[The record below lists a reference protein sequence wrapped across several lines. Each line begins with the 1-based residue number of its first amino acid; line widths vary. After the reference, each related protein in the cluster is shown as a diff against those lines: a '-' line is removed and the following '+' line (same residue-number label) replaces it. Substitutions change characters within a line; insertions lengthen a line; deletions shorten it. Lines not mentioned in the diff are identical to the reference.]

1 MKSLLPPGVSRHLC
15 LSFALILI
23 ALLLFGCSGDDGNQ
37 GPPGPPGPPA
47 TTAST
52 GTLSGNVKNA
62 LSGTGV
68 AGASVTVSP
77 SVQGVSGITTDASG
91 NYSANLPNGNYT
103 LTFAKNGF
111 ASQTTGTL
119 AVVASK
125 TTTSNITLVPNAGA
139 TVNAGADKTDQA
151 FGAAVPLSAT
161 VEVYDPRLTGTP
173 TFVWTQVVDPSLP
186 PTAPPPG
193 TSRSPPGYH
202 QRRYHRDSHRDP
214 GQPEHI

>member
-1 MKSLLPPGVSRHLC
+1 MKRQLPSEVSRHLC
-15 LSFALILI
+15 LSFALISI

-62 LSGTGV
+62 MSGTRV

-91 NYSANLPNGNYT
+91 NYSVNLPNGNYT

-119 AVVASK
+119 AVVA
-125 TTTSNITLVPNAGA
+125 
-139 TVNAGADKTDQA
+139 
-151 FGAAVPLSAT
+151 
-161 VEVYDPRLTGTP
+161 
-173 TFVWTQVVDPSLP
+173 TQDN
-186 PTAPPPG
+186 
-193 TSRSPPGYH
+193 YF
-202 QRRYHRDSHRDP
+202 
-214 GQPEHI
+214 

>member
-15 LSFALILI
+15 LSFAFILI
-23 ALLLFGCSGDDGNQ
+23 ALLLFGCSGDTGDQ
-37 GPPGPPGPPA
+37 GPPGPPGAPV
-47 TTAST
+47 TTTST

-62 LSGTGV
+62 MSQNPVPGV
-68 AGASVTVSP
+68 AVAVSP

-103 LTFAKNGF
+103 VTFAKNGF

-119 AVVASK
+119 AIVAGK

-139 TVNAGADKTDQA
+139 TVNAGADKTGQA

-173 TFVWTQVVDPSLP
+173 TFLWTQVVDPSLP
-186 PTAPPPG
+186 PTVPPG
-193 TSRSPPGYH
+193 PPVLPLATMTGETTACIA
-202 QRRYHRDSHRDP
+202 P
-214 GQPEHI
+214 